1 MTEIIPEVPL
11 DMPAHYCIHVMGVL
25 DSSWAERYLGLT
37 STPIEQSGKPLE
49 TILAG
54 EIADQAALLGVI
66 NALYHKGH
74 TVVSVKRIHSD
85 TDPHLAETEDE
96 T

>member
-1 MTEIIPEVPL
+1 MNQLVPEVPL
-11 DMPAHYCIHVMGVL
+11 DLPAHYRIYVTGVVA
-25 DSSWAERYLGLT
+25 SSWVERYLGMT
-37 STPIEQSGKPLE
+37 SALVELKDEPDQTV
-49 TILAG
+49 LAG
-54 EIADQAALLGVI
+54 EIADQAALIGVI